1 MADRTRYSLILG
13 LALCGT
19 APCALATD
27 SSAGVV
33 REAREFLQ
41 ATPTRLHD
49 LLLRHVSMTKHSR
62 PEWLLERSH
71 DDMDPEPAPGD
82 DGFQLV
88 VQEDRRDGA
97 DLLTL
102 RHPVAEAGALRTYAG
117 VGLNQAVYFA
127 ESGLT
132 PRLNGR
138 GNRHRSLGGAAEFGA
153 EWRFGERVNLT
164 ADVRWIDI
172 DGQADMIKSDLG
184 LVGAD
189 PVSYGLSIGWRFR

>member
-1 MADRTRYSLILG
+1 MADRTRCSWVLG

-19 APCALATD
+19 ASCAVAAEPPT
-27 SSAGVV
+27 GKV
-33 REAREFLQ
+33 REAREYLQ
-41 ATPTRLHD
+41 AAPTRLHE
-49 LLLRHVSMTKHSR
+49 LLLRHVSMTKYSR

-102 RHPVAEAGALRTYAG
+102 RYPVVEAGALRTYAG

-127 ESGLT
+127 ESGVT

-138 GNRHRSLGGAAEFGA
+138 GNRHRSMGGAAEFGA
-153 EWRFGERVNLT
+153 ELRFSERVNLT
-164 ADVRWIDI
+164 ADVRWIEI
-172 DGQADMIKSDLG
+172 DEQADMIKSDAG

-189 PVSYGLSIGWRFR
+189 PVSYGVSIGWRFR